1 VSLVIPSV
9 RSQRLFLTLVA
20 GLLLLAGF
28 LRLETYDQRPLWF
41 DERETQKLS
50 REVGNSNLLD
60 LARGDSFEHPTL
72 HPLIV
77 SWLARWMDP
86 IAAIRLPSVACG
98 IGSVALLVW
107 LGTSLF
113 DRRVAL
119 VAGTLMAFSVYHIN
133 YSQDGRAYTLLLVT
147 TLGQYLSL
155 LGFWKSLK
163 LSHLIPFP
171 FLALCSVYSHHLGV
185 LVQGSLALTAIA
197 LAVFDVWRG
206 GLEARPVALRKLM
219 VLAVVGTVVGLA
231 YLPQLLNTAS
241 WIGGVQR
248 ASPFTLQFSFRFIH
262 EIFARWGG
270 GGGWV
275 ATGYAVLF
283 AVGAIA
289 MWGRAKVGMILA
301 IWLTVPFA
309 TFALVPSRH
318 FFDLRYVMMALPAFF
333 FIVAK
338 GIVWLADAV
347 ARAADRGDTPFSK
360 ESVRVATLASILSIL
375 IVFSA
380 MSYLRFRQTQYRCSE
395 FPSVPRVLRMQNGYC
410 AEYLLLNTL
419 LERDR
424 YILEQH

>member
-1 VSLVIPSV
+1 MCLEG
-9 RSQRLFLTLVA
+9 VA
-20 GLLLLAGF
+20 GCVLGPPWCEFRLKGLRRPPAANKNGPSLRILLLPS
-28 LRLETYDQRPLWF
+28 TF
-41 DERETQKLS
+41 DERAVSAYSLFDLS
-50 REVGNSNLLD
+50 V
-60 LARGDSFEHPTL
+60 DSSIVTYPTL

-119 VAGTLMAFSVYHIN
+119 VAGTLMALSVYHIN

-171 FLALCSVYSHHLGV
+171 ILALCSVYSHHLGI

-219 VLAVVGTVVGLA
+219 VLAVVGTVVGLV

-241 WIGGVQR
+241 WIDGVRR
-248 ASPFTLQFSFRFIH
+248 ASPFTLQFSFRFVH
-262 EIFARWGG
+262 EVFARWGS

-289 MWGRAKVGMILA
+289 MWGRAITG
-301 IWLTVPFA
+301 
-309 TFALVPSRH
+309 
-318 FFDLRYVMMALPAFF
+318 
-333 FIVAK
+333 
-338 GIVWLADAV
+338 
-347 ARAADRGDTPFSK
+347 
-360 ESVRVATLASILSIL
+360 
-375 IVFSA
+375 
-380 MSYLRFRQTQYRCSE
+380 
-395 FPSVPRVLRMQNGYC
+395 
-410 AEYLLLNTL
+410 
-419 LERDR
+419 
-424 YILEQH
+424 